1 VAGILRPFEREP
13 LQCLVSDVRFISQH
27 PLLGA
32 HPIRQ
37 RTLGRSRRM
46 GVEAGIVAEQRGAI
60 GTYDLGGV
68 AHVQVDVGMIER
80 RHLALAHEFARAD
93 LDHRDAGGVVEVRN
107 DPVRHAVRP
116 LWCAVLAALGA
127 VPEYASR

>member
-1 VAGILRPFEREP
+1 VAGILRPFERDTSKS
-13 LQCLVSDVRFISQH
+13 CAT
-27 PLLGA
+27 LGG

-37 RTLGRSRRM
+37 RALGRSRRM